1 MDYDIIFV
9 TGEIFFDHPLSGAAI
24 LKRLLE
30 KYGYTVGIIEQPQ
43 SEEEIKQLGKP
54 KLFFAV
60 SSGSIDSMVRNYTPL
75 LKKRSEDKHLNY
87 TENIPDRAVTV
98 YSNWIKKYYKD
109 SILVLGGT
117 EASLRRFTHFD
128 YWSNKIR
135 RPISFDTRADLVI
148 NGYAEKQILDIANRI
163 KNNQPLDK
171 IPGTSIISKEV
182 PKDFIELPTFE
193 DVTESKE
200 KYCDMQMMFDI
211 DKNLAQKIDNR
222 YVLQHKSPRYT
233 PKDLDEY
240 YSLPFSRD
248 VPKELRGF
256 QFSVVTHRGCIGDC
270 NFCSLTLISG
280 KRIISRSEES
290 ILKEIQEM
298 IKHPH
303 FRGNVDDL
311 GGPSA
316 NMYGMD
322 CDKCDLKNCLKCA
335 KLDRSMTRYI
345 NLLKEARQIP
355 GIKNVY
361 IRSGIR
367 HDLVNEEFIKELS
380 HHIYDTLRIAPEHVN
395 KEVLKLMNKDNG
407 DYKEFV
413 EKFKKYSNKEVSYYF
428 MTAHPGSSMKE
439 AKQLSKIVKGMKNP
453 EAVQVFTPT
462 PMTVS
467 TAMYYT
473 GMDPKTKKKI
483 HVPRT
488 FQEKKEQK
496 RLFLSDKPDSKNYN
510 KHKQDNPN
518 SKFSK
523 NKNFKFKNKN
533 KFQRK

>member
-1 MDYDIIFV
+1 MQYDIIFV

-43 SEEEIKQLGKP
+43 SEEDIKSLGKP

-75 LKKRSEDKHLNY
+75 LKKRADDEYLKY
-87 TENIPDRAVTV
+87 KENIPDRAVIV
-98 YSNWIKKYYKD
+98 YSNWIKKYFKD

-117 EASLRRFTHFD
+117 EASLRRFAHFD

-148 NGYAEKQILDIANRI
+148 NGYAEKQILDIADRI
-163 KNNQPLDK
+163 KNKKSLLD

-182 PKDFIELPTFE
+182 PQGFIELPSFE
-193 DVTESKE
+193 EVTNSKE
-200 KYCDMQMMFDI
+200 KYCDMQMMFNI

-222 YVLQHKSPRYT
+222 YILQHKSPMYT

-240 YSLPFSRD
+240 YELPFTRD

-270 NFCSLTLISG
+270 NFCCLTLISG

-290 ILKEIQEM
+290 ILREIKN
-298 IKHPH
+298 ITKHPQ
-303 FRGNVDDL
+303 FRGNIDDF

-322 CDKCDLKNCLKCA
+322 CEKCTLKNCMSCKL
-335 KLDRSMTRYI
+335 LDRSMRRYI
-345 NLLKEARQIP
+345 DLLKRARQVP
-355 GIKNVY
+355 GVKNVY

-367 HDLVNEEFIKELS
+367 HDLVNEELIEELS
-380 HHIYDTLRIAPEHVN
+380 HHVYDTLRIAPEHVN
-395 KEVLKLMNKDNG
+395 KEVLKLMNKDYG
-407 DYKEFV
+407 DYKDFV
-413 EKFKKYSNKEVSYYF
+413 KRFKKYSDKEVSYYF
-428 MTAHPGSSMKE
+428 MTGHPGSSMKE
-439 AKQLSKIVKGMKNP
+439 AKELANVVKGMKNP
-453 EAVQVFTPT
+453 EAVQLFTPT

-467 TAMYYT
+467 SAMYYT
-473 GMDPKTKKKI
+473 GLDPKTKKKI
-483 HVPRT
+483 YIPRT
-488 FQEKKEQK
+488 FLEKKEQK
-496 RLFLSDKPDSKNYN
+496 RLFLNDEKKIKTRKKNY
-510 KHKQDNPN
+510 KR
-518 SKFSK
+518 SK
-523 NKNFKFKNKN
+523 
-533 KFQRK
+533 